1 MFYMLQYVGQKPAS
15 WREAA
20 GHTVQIYQDI
30 SDLLLSHFSSWLSFN
45 KDWSEMKRTMLGVGQ
60 CTAIS
65 GHFFDNYI
73 NNFHK
78 TEDSMV
84 ISRCPTYWNLN

>member
-45 KDWSEMKRTMLGVGQ
+45 ITW
-60 CTAIS
+60 I
-65 GHFFDNYI
+65 YI
-73 NNFHK
+73 NNKKILDFTGNFWK
-78 TEDSMV
+78 NSKIAYKEFLSMNFV
-84 ISRCPTYWNLN
+84 